1 MKNSK
6 NSKHSIHR
14 RDFIKGSAAA
24 SLGIT
29 SGLLG
34 VPNAFGQSSNPSTEP
49 VLSLTKGSGQRANAI
64 QLENAKPGTRDWV
77 LTNTY
82 IDPDTWWRSP
92 RIEGYCSQTS
102 VKAGDILKVM
112 VSTNP
117 VSEHRL
123 YEATGMKKGDR
134 IKGLIGWE
142 WHGNPALDLPGL
154 KIVAQGTPVRADG
167 KPRLLTHS
175 ATFYDGP
182 KGNIIFNAGTIWWAQ
197 GLSSPPGHVLPGKT
211 RGPDQRVQRIMV
223 NVFDRFIK

>member
-34 VPNAFGQSSNPSTEP
+34 IPNTFGQSSNPSTEP

-92 RIEGYCSQTS
+92 RIEG
-102 VKAGDILKVM
+102 
-112 VSTNP
+112 
-117 VSEHRL
+117 
-123 YEATGMKKGDR
+123 
-134 IKGLIGWE
+134 LIGWE

-182 KGNIIFNAGTIWWAQ
+182 KGNIVFNAGGIWWSQ
-197 GLSSPPGHVLPGKT
+197 GLSSPPGSRVT
-211 RGPDQRVQRIMV
+211 RQNTGSRSASTTYDGQRI
-223 NVFDRFIK
+223 